1 MVGRHSIEEYRRQA
15 QAWERALG
23 IDARLPETHG
33 NIVFFGGGVA
43 LSVAKTLAF
52 TTQMVLGRPAMAVAS
67 QDLATYPGIVTGLGA
82 ELFVSISRTGTVSD
96 NIAAIKSIRKA
107 HQSATIFGL
116 VGEDPMDYGTLCD
129 DLLVL
134 DIHEES
140 VATTQT
146 ISAMTLAGQ
155 VLIAKAGTGVEA
167 ARFGEELTRLPDL
180 LRSLTPH
187 YDELARTL
195 APDEFDQI
203 VFLGSGPN
211 LGVAE
216 AGALAVLEMSVEKCL
231 ACQPGVFMHGH
242 FVTTRLYP
250 TLVVSHLSNGGRA
263 AELNVLRQLSLGKV
277 TAACIGNGVGEAVA
291 AHKIE
296 MNANISDTARA
307 LLYLPFA
314 QTLGIQRSAARGYD
328 PDMPPGLPKV
338 F

>member
-1 MVGRHSIEEYRRQA
+1 MVGRHSMDEYRRQA
-15 QAWERALG
+15 QAWERALSL
-23 IDARLPETHG
+23 DARLPETHG

-52 TTQMVLGRPAMAVAS
+52 TTQTVLGRPAMAVAS
-67 QDLATYPGIVTGLGA
+67 QDLAAYPGIVAGLGA
-82 ELFVSISRTGTVSD
+82 ELFVSISRTGAVSD

-107 HQSATIFGL
+107 QQSATIFGL

-134 DIHEES
+134 GIHEES

-146 ISAMTLAGQ
+146 ISAMALAGQ
-155 VLIAKAGTGVEA
+155 VLIAKAGTEAGA
-167 ARFGEELTRLPDL
+167 ARFFQELSKLPDL
-180 LRSLTPH
+180 LRSLTPR
-187 YDELARTL
+187 YDELGRIL
-195 APDEFDQI
+195 AADEFDQI
-203 VFLGSGPN
+203 VFLGSGPS
-211 LGVAE
+211 LGIAE

-231 ACQPGVFMHGH
+231 SHQPGVFMHGH

-250 TLVVSHLSNGGRA
+250 TLVVLYLSDGGRA
-263 AELNVLRQLSLGKV
+263 AELDVLRQLSPGKV
-277 TAACIGNGVGEAVA
+277 TASCIGNGVGEAVA

-296 MNANISDTARA
+296 MNADISDAARA

-314 QTLGIQRSAARGYD
+314 QTLGIKRSVARGYD